1 MAKEV
6 LQQYVVVWFWHT
18 TGAYNGTLLS
28 GKTKEKILPED
39 RTCALCMEMESA
51 RKMLAGTCTV
61 LYKLQCARARVLYK
75 LRIYIPHA
83 KEYTNNN
90 KRKTDNCKPIAYN
103 NSKDVYTTKRKV

>member
-1 MAKEV
+1 MVATGILYTNTPKFETQICPEGRRAVAKEV

-61 LYKLQCARARVLYK
+61 LYKL
-75 LRIYIPHA
+75 
-83 KEYTNNN
+83 
-90 KRKTDNCKPIAYN
+90 
-103 NSKDVYTTKRKV
+103 